1 MAFNFNYDY
10 SKTLWMKMFLATPD
24 FDKNC
29 SVVHISFEQALEIV
43 KAVDN
48 ITQGIPKII
57 YLVGWQGLGH
67 DDCWPEMDA
76 VNEYL
81 KRESDAT
88 AKDSFMWL
96 YEEAKK
102 YNTVISVHINIS
114 DAVKEDGIF
123 FELKAANALCNDING
138 NPAVLQILN
147 NRNCYKT
154 SYKQLWES
162 GIFKRL
168 FDRFLEII
176 PAAEAG
182 TVHIDNFCISESLNP
197 KTYHDEQNEA
207 RNQILDYIYEKGIDV
222 TSEYTYREA
231 HFRNESITHPN
242 REMYA
247 EAGED
252 MTEIPWESIPIH
264 TLGKIPATW
273 WTSQVSMKECID
285 IKPSLYS
292 GHLNDKA
299 QIPVF
304 YGVMH
309 GEDIWQKYGTN
320 ADIWAPAFIKEFCT
334 YHVPYV
340 YLNRYKRLGFTE
352 NPDAEYEKKYTV
364 QFSDGVVSSATDR
377 SITKNG
383 IILKKE
389 NNVILPLTEDNK
401 TFIAYSENGRNGQW
415 SVPDAD
421 FSTAS
426 VYNISA
432 NGNEYICD
440 VSVKDKRISL
450 NVNAGQAVAIK
461 AK

>member
-114 DAVKEDGIF
+114 DAVKEGGIF
-123 FELKAANALCNDING
+123 FELQAANALCNDING

-252 MTEIPWESIPIH
+252 MTEISWESIPIH

-285 IKPSLYS
+285 ITPSLYS

-415 SVPDAD
+415 NVPDAD